1 MYLKMERCYLF
12 LAKNV
17 GVLFVAVDITI
28 TLKLSK
34 SDMTSTLV
42 YY

>member
-1 MYLKMERCYLF
+1 MYLKMERARCYLF

-34 SDMTSTLV
+34 SDMT
-42 YY
+42 